1 MGIVAGFN
9 AVLCPQKLQKI
20 EFYLELFLLDQ
31 MLGDVDIKNAHHLS
45 DWALL
50 ASEAVYLD

>member
-31 MLGDVDIKNAHHLS
+31 MLGDVDIQNAHHLS

-50 ASEAVYLD
+50 ESEAVYLD